1 MARQGIRK
9 FNDQLLKFFNIFRT
23 KAVIGRILFTLLIIA
38 VFELGVYLPLP
49 GINGGKMGH
58 LASNMFFQQM
68 NLASGG
74 ALNNFGLFALGTG
87 PYVNAS
93 IITQLLVVLVPKY
106 ERFSKSGQWGQQKLA
121 QRTRIF
127 TLFFGVAE
135 AIAMLTVFKQW
146 SAFNILTDVTTVD
159 KCLIIAI
166 ITFTSVMVSY
176 LGELIND
183 RGIGNGISILITAGI
198 MVDFIPKAYEIV
210 YTNFAPAFLAKKFNW
225 TTFDNALI
233 TLAVCAAVILLTIW
247 ATLTEKRLPL
257 QSAQLKTQTK
267 AHYLPVK
274 LMAGSM
280 IPVIFASSIFGAFGV
295 AGQLLHIKW
304 MQLNYNTDWKAIAIY
319 AVMILIFAMFYN
331 VTQLNPEQIQDG
343 FEKSSTYII
352 GVPVTKTADYL
363 TSTILR
369 ISLIGAPVLAII
381 VMTPIVIGKAWPAW
395 NAQISGTDLLIIVAV
410 ITEFATEISGLTGK
424 YHYKHLL

>member
-1 MARQGIRK
+1 MKSLLQKSA
-9 FNDQLLKFFNIFRT
+9 DQLLRFFNIFRT
-23 KAVIGRILFTLLIIA
+23 KAVIGRIFFTLLIVF

-49 GINGGKMGH
+49 GVNGGKMGY
-58 LASNMFFQQM
+58 LAGNMFFQQM

-74 ALNNFGLFALGTG
+74 ALDKFGLFALGTG

-106 ERFSKSGQWGQQKLA
+106 EAFSKNGQWGQQKLA

-135 AIAMLTVFKQW
+135 AIAMMTVFKQW
-146 SAFNILTDVTTVD
+146 SAFNMLTGMTMTD
-159 KCLIIAI
+159 KILIIAI
-166 ITFTSVMVSY
+166 ITFTSVLVSY

-198 MVDFIPKAYEIV
+198 MVDFIPKV
-210 YTNFAPAFLAKKFNW
+210 YQVVIQNVQLAFTGKHPNW
-225 TTFDNALI
+225 TVLGNASI
-233 TLAVCAAVILLTIW
+233 IIAVCAAVILLTIW

-257 QSAQLKTQTK
+257 QSAQLKVQTE
-267 AHYLPVK
+267 AHYLPIK

-280 IPVIFASSIFGAFGV
+280 IPVIFASSILGALGV
-295 AGQLLHIKW
+295 VGQLTHTKW
-304 MQLNYNTDWKAIAIY
+304 LQLNYNTDWTAMAIY
-319 AVMILIFAMFYN
+319 GVMILVFAMFYN

-343 FEKSSTYII
+343 FEKSNTYII

-363 TSTILR
+363 TSQILR
-369 ISLIGAPVLAII
+369 ISLLGAPVLAII
-381 VMTPIVIGKAWPAW
+381 VMAPIVIGKAWKSW
-395 NAQISGTDLLIIVAV
+395 NAQISGTNLLIIVAV
-410 ITEFATEISGLTGK
+410 IVEFATEIHGLTAK

>member
-159 KCLIIAI
+159 KCLIITI
-166 ITFTSVMVSY
+166 ITFTSVLVSY

-198 MVDFIPKAYEIV
+198 MVDFIPKIYEVI

-304 MQLNYNTDWKAIAIY
+304 MQLNYNTDWKAMAIY

-363 TSTILR
+363 TSSILR